1 MKEIFEE
8 DISAYFDE
16 KSLIEDE
23 YYNTIKDMIKCKHCH
38 NMLKDPMMCI
48 KCQREY
54 CRNCIGELG
63 KEEHPCENSDFVKYK
78 YHSAISFIGKLKYL
92 CKNCK
97 AEIKKE
103 EIENHIKEGCVKN
116 DTPSQLI
123 NEFYRKQN
131 LRILKR
137 DEKET
142 LSNQKKNVNHISSK
156 LPF

>member
-1 MKEIFEE
+1 MKENIEE

-16 KSLIEDE
+16 KSLIENE

-38 NMLKDPMMCI
+38 NMLKDPMMCL
-48 KCQREY
+48 KCLGAY

-63 KEEHPCENSDFVKYK
+63 KEEHPCENPEFNKNLN
-78 YHSAISFIGKLKYL
+78 AINIIIKLKYL

-97 AEIKKE
+97 AEITKVD
-103 EIENHIKEGCVKN
+103 IENHLQKGCVRNENSTQLIKE
-116 DTPSQLI
+116 L
-123 NEFYRKQN
+123 YRKKT
-131 LRILKR
+131 LRKLKR
-137 DEKET
+137 DEIET